1 MSQILKE
8 DTRNKI
14 LESAKEE
21 FLEKGYENASLRRIA
36 LKAHMTVGNLYRY
49 FENKEDINVKIVEPC
64 LLKIEKLINDE
75 TDNQLSFFKN
85 NKNFNLDKEDMIK
98 ALDNIID
105 KIIDIYDEYK
115 AEFQILMMDSKVS
128 IKLRAWFSNL
138 IRNLIKNNYPF
149 IGLEKEL
156 TTMSETYSVA
166 VFSGFK
172 ELLRSDFGKERIKL
186 LSKIYFRSYIYML
199 NSDIRKMIGK

>member
-21 FLEKGYENASLRRIA
+21 FLEKGYENASLRHIA

-64 LLKIEKLINDE
+64 LFKIEKLINDE

-128 IKLRAWFSNL
+128 IKLRDWFSNL

-172 ELLRSDFGKERIKL
+172 ELLRSDFEKERIKL